1 MKKALKIIGLSI
13 LLVLIVLLV
22 AVLAHPAWISPVA
35 RILTKTIPPKVI
47 HTPASVDAF
56 HLNAYSG
63 RLEIHDFQLGNPQE
77 RGFSTNDSFS
87 VSNIL
92 VKVRPRSL
100 AKDTIVVEAV
110 HIMEPAVRVE
120 TFGSL
125 MNFLAMAEGDPNK
138 SPEKKTEKPKQE
150 NPAEEKESEGPSK
163 SIQLDDFL
171 LSNARFAIVSNSTR
185 QASASIGNIKASL
198 NKQEGALSIDNI
210 AVANPDG
217 FTKNDAFSLKK
228 LAVEIDPAFLT
239 DTNAPIRVRKA
250 EIVDPSVRVET
261 LGSQLNFLAMIPATG
276 EKKDDAEK
284 RRSGEAEKR
293 KSGEAEKPMQLPVIE
308 QFSLK
313 GAKVVVAS
321 NATQQTAATVA
332 DISAKLDEKLGALSI
347 DGIRVVNPDGFTKNA
362 AFSLKKLAVEID
374 PAFLTDTN
382 APIRVKKVE
391 IVEPSVRVE
400 TLGSQLNFLAMA
412 PAIGEKEEEAEK
424 LRSGEAE
431 KRKSGEAKKPMKLPV
446 LELFSLKDAKFVVAS
461 NATQQTAATVADI
474 SARLD
479 EKQGALSINGI
490 RVVNPDGFSKNDAFS
505 LKKFAVEID
514 PAFIT
519 DSNAPIHL
527 RNIDI
532 DSPSIRME
540 TQGSQIN
547 FLAMAPAFGEKKDEV
562 EKRGSRE
569 AEKLKSGEAD
579 DAPMKLPVIDRFSL
593 RNTQFTLASKEARQT
608 AATVADISAKLN
620 TKQGALSINGIHVAN
635 PDGFTKNDAF
645 SLKKFEVEIDPAF
658 ITDTNAPIHVK
669 NIEIVEPHIRLEVQG
684 DKMNVACMSPVLE
697 EGGKPE
703 SKTVQAAPPKEPAET
718 KPAAPIPTI
727 LLDNFCLTN
736 TVVDVMSNDVQRL
749 GVTIGGVSASMDTQ
763 TGLVTVVSVRVTN
776 PQGMGYTTNDAVAV
790 ESIHVDLEPDSLNAT
805 NNIIHIRSI
814 DIARPVIR
822 VENMLANLLS
832 ISKCFPG
839 GDETNEVKEVP
850 GTATN
855 AVAAADEKAQ
865 KKSGADSAE
874 ATTDGG
880 KKVIIDNLLIHDGT
894 IQFSLAGK
902 TIPIPLP
909 TVELKDLGKDK
920 GGLTFLEATQLVG
933 ETLFNVIKSAIT
945 GVTGLAVD
953 MVGGALSMGTNVLGT
968 VIGGET
974 MNAIGNAGEGA
985 VKTIGNVGG
994 GAIKAVGD
1002 VGGGAVKAVGD
1013 IGGGAVKAV
1022 GNIGKGIGGLFGGKD
1037 GEKDKQEEKPA
1048 DKPAQPQN
1056 EAEAQPKEKEGNGA
1070 LNAIKKLF

>member
-1 MKKALKIIGLSI
+1 MKKALKVIGLSL

-47 HTPASVDAF
+47 NTPAAVDAF

-63 RLEIHDFQLGNPQE
+63 RLEINDFQLGNPQE

-92 VKVRPRSL
+92 VKVQPSSL
-100 AKDTIVVEAV
+100 TKDTIVVETI

-138 SPEKKTEKPKQE
+138 PTEKKADKPKE
-150 NPAEEKESEGPSK
+150 EKPAEESEGEGSSK

-185 QASASIGNIKASL
+185 QASAAIGDIKASL
-198 NKQEGALSIDNI
+198 NKQAGSLSIDNI

-276 EKKDDAEK
+276 EKKD
-284 RRSGEAEKR
+284 EAEKL
-293 KSGEAEKPMQLPVIE
+293 KSEEAEKPKVDDAPMKLPIVDL
-308 QFSLK
+308 FSLTN
-313 GAKVVVAS
+313 AKFVVAS

-332 DISAKLDEKLGALSI
+332 DISAKLDEKQGALSI
-347 DGIRVVNPDGFTKNA
+347 NGIRVVNPDGFTKND
-362 AFSLKKLAVEID
+362 AFSLKKLTVEID
-374 PAFLTDTN
+374 PAFLTNTN

-412 PAIGEKEEEAEK
+412 PVMGEKKDEAEKLKSEEAEK
-424 LRSGEAE
+424 PKADN
-431 KRKSGEAKKPMKLPV
+431 APMKLPV
-446 LELFSLKDAKFVVAS
+446 LELFSLKDAKVIVAS

-474 SARLD
+474 SAKLD
-479 EKQGALSINGI
+479 EKQGALSIDGI

-519 DSNAPIHL
+519 DSNAPIHV

-532 DSPSIRME
+532 DSPSINME
-540 TQGSQIN
+540 TLGSQIN
-547 FLAMAPAFGEKKDEV
+547 FLAMAPAIGEKKD
-562 EKRGSRE
+562 E
-569 AEKLKSGEAD
+569 AEKLKSGDVEKQESEKTEK
-579 DAPMKLPVIDRFSL
+579 PMKLPVIDRFSL

-608 AATVADISAKLN
+608 AASIADISAKLD
-620 TKQGALSINGIHVAN
+620 TKQGALSINGIRVAN
-635 PDGFTKNDAF
+635 PDGFTKNDVF
-645 SLKKFEVEIDPAF
+645 SLKKFAVEIDPTF

-669 NIEIVEPHIRLEVQG
+669 NIEIVEPRIRLEVQG

-697 EGGKPE
+697 EGEKPE
-703 SKTVQAAPPKEPAET
+703 SKTVQADPPKEPAET
-718 KPAAPIPTI
+718 KPAASIPTI

-763 TGLVTVVSVRVTN
+763 TGLVTVASVRVTN

-790 ESIHVDLEPDSLNAT
+790 ESIQVDLEPESLNAT

-839 GDETNEVKEVP
+839 ADETNEVKEAS

-865 KKSGADSAE
+865 KTESENAD

-880 KKVIIDNLLIHDGT
+880 KKVIIDRLLVHDGT

-920 GGLTFLEATQLVG
+920 GGLTFLEATQLIG
-933 ETLFNVIKSAIT
+933 ETLLKVITSAIS

-968 VIGGET
+968 VIGGKT
-974 MNAIGNAGEGA
+974 MNAIGNTGEGA
-985 VKTIGNVGG
+985 VKAIGNVGG
-994 GAIKAVGD
+994 GAVKAVGD

-1022 GNIGKGIGGLFGGKD
+1022 GNIGKGIGGLFGGNDEKKD
-1037 GEKDKQEEKPA
+1037 EEKEKKEEKPA